1 MVSKKI
7 YQSEQIIEQTQN
19 QVWGYLIGICVFV
32 VLVIIMFADVLFNAN
47 PRILSHLRGDLM
59 TEFLDWRYF
68 GFNQLKQ
75 GNLALWNPHVFC
87 GVPFFGGFQSA
98 LLYPPNFLFMVLP
111 LALAVNVNIVLH
123 ILLAGLFMFLWAWH
137 RGLKPQAC
145 FFSAVLL
152 MFCGPYFMHIYPG
165 HLSNLCA
172 MAWVPL
178 IFLSIDGI
186 CDKRSLNWALL
197 GVAAISMLILAG
209 HPQYVF
215 YTAVASAIYCALS
228 LLNQPQRA
236 RVLSLLTLM
245 CIWAGL
251 LVSVQLLTGLEESA
265 YTVRGH
271 GGVGLEFAA
280 SGSFPLANL
289 MTLISPDFLGSL
301 PDDSYWG
308 QYPMWEMSLFFSVT
322 GLVLAVY
329 GQVYGSARQRHF
341 CMTLVIILFILAI
354 GVHTPLF
361 RLLYRIVP
369 GFNKFR
375 GSSKFTFQMIVFA
388 VMLAG
393 IGLHRLINNKP
404 SWRWIIG
411 IASVAIILTVTAG
424 IIAGSVSESGIDG
437 WWHDF
442 MKLVKSAADK
452 FKESYIDIALY
463 DDSSFVRSAVHRAS
477 NSLLAAAGSLLL
489 LAGFFALKR
498 RWNYAV
504 YAIILLALA
513 ELAVFALPLRPT
525 FDLTDKEL
533 PQPFKEEISRLP
545 GDFRI
550 INMFDRNGATMAGLF
565 DIWGYDPGVSRRYS
579 EFMAFSQGLDPGSAT
594 QDVTFSRTNRLF
606 SLLRLRY
613 IIQPKDQE
621 DSQPQ
626 RIVLTEPIP
635 PRLMLVRNFQVA
647 KDRDSILRLLA
658 SPGFDLN
665 RTVVLESPPQPLPQ
679 PSNNQG
685 TVKIVDES
693 TDYLT
698 IEADIDSPAI
708 LLVTDAYH
716 PNWRAEPLSG
726 SCQKNYQVMPAD
738 YVLRA
743 VSLQAG
749 RHIFRMEY
757 RPKAFTIGMWISIVS
772 LAAYLVLCLQR
783 LYSLV
788 RRQNN
793 SNLSNSIA

>member
-1 MVSKKI
+1 
-7 YQSEQIIEQTQN
+7 
-19 QVWGYLIGICVFV
+19 
-32 VLVIIMFADVLFNAN
+32 MFADVLFKAN
-47 PRILSHLRGDLM
+47 PRILSYMRGDLT

-87 GVPFFGGFQSA
+87 GIPFFGGFQSA

-111 LALAVNVNIVLH
+111 LALAVNINIVLH

-145 FFSAVLL
+145 FFCAVLL

-178 IFLSIDGI
+178 IFLCIDGI

-197 GVAAISMLILAG
+197 GIAAVSMLILAG

-215 YTAVASAIYCALS
+215 YTAVASAIYCAFS

-236 RVLSLLTLM
+236 RVLSLLALM
-245 CIWAGL
+245 GIWAGL

-271 GGVGLEFAA
+271 GGVELEFAA
-280 SGSFPLANL
+280 AGSFPLGNL

-301 PDDSYWG
+301 PDGSYWG

-329 GQVYGSARQRHF
+329 GQVYGSARQRRF
-341 CMTLVIILFILAI
+341 CMTLIIILFILAL
-354 GVHTPLF
+354 GAHTPLF
-361 RLLYRIVP
+361 GLLYRNVP

-375 GSSKFTFQMIVFA
+375 GNSKFTFQMIVFA

-393 IGLHRLINNKP
+393 IGLHRLITLNNKP

-411 IASVAIILTVTAG
+411 ILSTAIILTVTAG
-424 IIAGSVSESGIDG
+424 VIAGSVSGSAVDG

-442 MKLVKSAADK
+442 MKLIKSAADK
-452 FKESYIDIALY
+452 FKDSYIDIALY
-463 DDSSFVRSAVHRAS
+463 DDSSFVRSAAHHAE
-477 NSLLAAAGSLLL
+477 NSLLVGAGSLLL
-489 LAGFFALKR
+489 LAGLFALKR

-513 ELAVFALPLRPT
+513 ELTVFALPLRST
-525 FDLTDKEL
+525 FDLTDIKL

-550 INMFDRNGATMAGLF
+550 FNTFDRNGGMMAGLF

-579 EFMAFSQGLDPGSAT
+579 EFMSFTQGLDPGSAT
-594 QDVTFSRTNRLF
+594 QEIKFSRVNRLF
-606 SLLRLRY
+606 SLLRLRCV
-613 IIQPKDQE
+613 IQRDGN
-621 DSQPQ
+621 QPQ
-626 RIVLTEPIP
+626 MMVLTEPVL
-635 PRLMLVRNFQVA
+635 PRLLLVRNFQVV

-658 SPGFDLN
+658 SSEFDLN
-665 RTVVLESPPQPLPQ
+665 RTVVLESPPQPLPR
-679 PSNNQG
+679 PSDNQG
-685 TVKIVDES
+685 TAKIVDES

-698 IEADIDSPAI
+698 IEADINSPAI

-716 PNWRAEPLSG
+716 PNWRAEPLPG

-743 VSLQAG
+743 VPLQAG
-749 RHIFRMEY
+749 RHVFRMEY
-757 RPKAFTIGMWISIVS
+757 RPKAFTVGMWISIVS
-772 LAAYLVLCLQR
+772 LAAYLALCLQR

-793 SNLSNSIA
+793 SNIKMQNDPDEIGSLEDTPVR